1 MTAWVR
7 ENKALVADLAE
18 GDSFKSGLRGKPASD
33 MMSSLYIVAY
43 HGFDF
48 SVQSQEISATGKECS
63 IKARQTVFFDPP
75 GATSGMGGAMF
86 AEFELAIHEEVEK
99 GSALSGKRLTEI
111 YGGILRRHHDQVHDV
126 PAEAGYLLDI
136 NTPQEYKD
144 AKRRFA

>member
-86 AEFELAIHEEVEK
+86 AEFDHEVK
-99 GSALSGKRLTEI
+99 LRKAPSGWNVVSFAPSLGKMD
-111 YGGILRRHHDQVHDV
+111 RR
-126 PAEAGYLLDI
+126 
-136 NTPQEYKD
+136 K
-144 AKRRFA
+144 K